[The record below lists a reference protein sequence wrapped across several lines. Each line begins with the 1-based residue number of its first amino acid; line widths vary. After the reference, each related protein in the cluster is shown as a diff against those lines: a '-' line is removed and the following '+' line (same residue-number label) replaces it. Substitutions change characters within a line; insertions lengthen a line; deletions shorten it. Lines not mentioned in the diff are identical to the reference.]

1 MKRIIIVGGGAA
13 GMAAALGAAAEHP
26 GAQVTILE
34 GLDRLGKKI
43 LATGNG
49 RCNLSNRT
57 ISPRCYHTGDAGRL
71 AAFLQRMGPGTAER
85 FFARWGLLC
94 AADEAGR
101 VYPYCRQA
109 SMVLDVLLLALRHA
123 HVSVETGCKVTQIR
137 KTQKGF
143 TVENEQGERFFAD
156 AVILTTGGKAAPKQ
170 GITGIGYELAA
181 ACGHSVTPLY
191 PCLVSLRCDGAV
203 FKGLKGIRAQCRL
216 ALARGGALLGEDTG
230 EVQFTDYG
238 LSGIPAMQL
247 SCLLGAE
254 KTRGMEACVDFFPE
268 MEEQA
273 VSDMLRS
280 RAREHPEDT
289 LEVLF
294 LGLIHKRLL
303 YAVMKS
309 AGLEPLSRRAD
320 TLKETEIARL
330 AAALKDWRFPVLGP
344 RSWDEA
350 QVTGGGV
357 PLREVDDDLM
367 SRRCEH
373 LYLAGEVLDVTGICG
388 GYNLH
393 WAWCSG
399 AAAGAAAAR
408 EVKA

>member
-1 MKRIIIVGGGAA
+1 MKRILIVGGGAA
-13 GMAAALGAAAEHP
+13 GIAAALSAAAENP
-26 GAQVTILE
+26 AAQVTILE

-49 RCNLSNRT
+49 RCNLSNQ
-57 ISPRCYHTGDAGRL
+57 IIEPKCYHTGDPARL
-71 AAFLQRMGPGTAER
+71 TAFLQRMGAGTAER
-85 FFARWGLLC
+85 LFARWGLMC
-94 AADEAGR
+94 TSDEAGR

-109 SMVLDVLLLALRHA
+109 SMVVDVLLMALAHA
-123 HVSVETGCKVTQIR
+123 NIAVETGCKVTR
-137 KTQKGF
+137 LHQKRGGF
-143 TVENEQGERFFAD
+143 TLETEQGERFFAD
-156 AVILTTGGKAAPKQ
+156 AVVLTTGGKAAPKQ
-170 GITGIGYELAA
+170 GITEIGYELARS
-181 ACGHSVTPLY
+181 CGHSVAPLY
-191 PCLVSLRCDGAV
+191 PCLTPLRCEGTV

-216 ALARGGALLGEDTG
+216 ALTRGGALLGEDTG

-254 KTRGMEACVDFFPE
+254 KPRGVEAGVDFFPGMSE
-268 MEEQA
+268 GA
-273 VSDMLRS
+273 LCDMLRT
-280 RAREHPEDT
+280 RAAEHPRDT

-309 AGLEPLSRRAD
+309 AGLEPLSRLGG
-320 TLKETEIARL
+320 TLAEEEFVRL

-357 PLREVDDDLM
+357 PLDEVDDALM
-367 SRRCEH
+367 SRCCEH

-399 AAAGAAAAR
+399 ALAGASAAR
-408 EVKA
+408 EVEA